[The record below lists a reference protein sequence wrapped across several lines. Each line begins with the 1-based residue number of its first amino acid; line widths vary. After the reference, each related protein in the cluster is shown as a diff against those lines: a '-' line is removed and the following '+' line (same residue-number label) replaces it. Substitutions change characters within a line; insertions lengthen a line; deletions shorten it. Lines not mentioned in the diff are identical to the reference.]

1 MNTATFLAAFP
12 RQLRCWTIHCSLN
25 SSPSF
30 CIALGIL
37 GLWENPLAIFA
48 MLCAIATF
56 ILLYAVFTSVV
67 EPLADEKHVISRSLK
82 LGTKIRAWISG
93 LSLVVVFTPA
103 ASITP
108 DFWCGLMAVM
118 FTNSLS
124 KWAGASGN
132 AFSVQGGNATF
143 TSVYTITMVEGFIL
157 SFILFMISFFAV
169 LFVQAR
175 DRKRIFTVTNP
186 S

>member
-12 RQLRCWTIHCSLN
+12 RQLRCWTIHCTLN
-25 SSPSF
+25 SLPSF
-30 CIALGIL
+30 CIALGML
-37 GLWENPLAIFA
+37 GLWKNPLSVLA

-56 ILLYAVFTSVV
+56 ILLYAVFTSLV
-67 EPLADEKHVISRSLK
+67 EPLANEKHVISRSLK

-93 LSLVVVFTPA
+93 LSLLVVFTPA

-118 FTNSLS
+118 FTNSLAR
-124 KWAGASGN
+124 WAGAAGN
-132 AFSVQGGNATF
+132 FFNIEGGNATF
-143 TSVYTITMVEGFIL
+143 LPIYVTTMIEGFIL
-157 SFILFMISFFAV
+157 SFLLFMISFFAV
-169 LFVQAR
+169 LFVQAK
-175 DRKRIFTVTNP
+175 DRKRIFTATSP